1 MIHRKSY
8 QGKSVNDSIGIYASS
23 VEGTDTTTVKNKL
36 NFIVLEYDK
45 LGKLRDI
52 KPFGSELLPCLAT
65 EEDVIKFQSF
75 GLNLVKSCSSGDVQA
90 SN

>member
-1 MIHRKSY
+1 MRIIRVFLREQLLHLAQQQSFSQSNVDLMIHRNSY
-8 QGKSVNDSIGIYASS
+8 QGKSASDSIGIYASS

-52 KPFGSELLPCLAT
+52 KPFGY
-65 EEDVIKFQSF
+65 
-75 GLNLVKSCSSGDVQA
+75 
-90 SN
+90 